1 MQKLLVATRNPGKV
15 AEYRRLL
22 ADLPIQLVTLD
33 ELGVTQE
40 VEETEPTF
48 AGNAVLKARS
58 YAQITGLWTWA
69 DDSGLEVD
77 ALGGRPGVL
86 SARYAGPDATDEARW
101 RKLLEELA
109 DAPPEKRTARF
120 RCVVAI
126 ALPDGR
132 VFTREGSVE
141 GRIAERPRGSQG
153 FGYDPVFY
161 LPELDATMAELPPE
175 VKNRISHRARAAQA
189 AKEVLRALLERGDG
203 ELAKVD
209 GEG

>member
-22 ADLPIQLVTLD
+22 ADLPVQLVTLE
-33 ELGVTQE
+33 ELGVSDE
-40 VEETEPTF
+40 VAETEPTLE
-48 AGNAVLKARS
+48 GNAILKARS
-58 YAQITGLWTWA
+58 YAQRTGLWTWA

-86 SARYAGPDATDEARW
+86 SARYAGPDATDEERW
-101 RKLLEELA
+101 RKLLAELEG
-109 DAPPEKRTARF
+109 APPEERTARF

-141 GRIAERPRGSQG
+141 GVITDQPRGRHG
-153 FGYDPVFY
+153 FGYDPIFY
-161 LPELDATMAELPPE
+161 LPELGATMAELPPE

-189 AKEVLRALLERGDG
+189 AKEVLRELLEGRPGADAG
-203 ELAKVD
+203 MQE
-209 GEG
+209 

>member
-22 ADLPIQLVTLD
+22 ADLPVQLVTLA
-33 ELGVTQE
+33 ELGVTDE
-40 VEETEPTF
+40 VAETEPTF
-48 AGNAVLKARS
+48 EGNAILKARS
-58 YAQITGLWTWA
+58 YAQRTGLWTWA

-86 SARYAGPDATDEARW
+86 SARYAGPDATDEERW

-109 DAPPEKRTARF
+109 GVPPEERTARF

-141 GRIAERPRGSQG
+141 GMITDRPRGSHG

-161 LPELDATMAELPPE
+161 LPELGATMAELPPE

-189 AKEVLRALLERGDG
+189 AKEVLRELLEDSHGDPETG
-203 ELAKVD
+203 GA
-209 GEG
+209 